1 MDVSVLASKFVKIEV
16 EAMSFSQ
23 MEAISSMEVMSFSGS
38 YSFQWKQLH
47 CFSGNRP
54 FQRQLIL

>member
-47 CFSGNRP
+47 CFGGNRP